1 MYIMAMY
8 ITTIIEALNKQ
19 RITDQ
24 AAVEMTWKMK
34 NDIEQRRKM
43 KNERGGKRKRWQEK
57 EVCEMTTPKGKALKA
72 PVQPTD
78 DPSHLF
84 EKVAED
90 TVGPPSIISN

>member
-19 RITDQ
+19 GITDQ

-43 KNERGGKRKRWQEK
+43 KNERGGKRKR
-57 EVCEMTTPKGKALKA
+57 CAR
-72 PVQPTD
+72 
-78 DPSHLF
+78 
-84 EKVAED
+84 
-90 TVGPPSIISN
+90 